1 MASNK
6 TKKQVH
12 VSPGIY
18 FTESELSVA
27 TKSLGITN
35 LGLAGETLK
44 GPAFQPIEISSWAQY
59 QQFFGGTSTEKFS
72 GSQYP
77 KYELPYIAKS
87 YLTESPCRSDD
98 IKAQVKCG
106 YK

>member
-1 MASNK
+1 MASNN

-18 FTESELSVA
+18 FSESELSVA

-44 GPAFQPIEISSWAQY
+44 GPAFQPIEINSWSQF
-59 QQFFGGTSTEKFS
+59 QQ
-72 GSQYP
+72 
-77 KYELPYIAKS
+77 
-87 YLTESPCRSDD
+87 
-98 IKAQVKCG
+98 
-106 YK
+106 